1 MAVQRSVTVCVP
13 VLDGARWLPALIDA
27 LLAQQTPH
35 RVEVLVIDSGSTD
48 GSVGLARARGTRV
61 VEIAPEEFGHGRTRN
76 RAVELSGTELVAFL
90 TQDAT
95 PAGSGW
101 LSALVAPFDDER
113 VGAAYGPQLPRPDA
127 DSRTGRV
134 LAESYLGPDR
144 LVSDADVPHP
154 VFSDVNSCLRRA
166 AWEGTPFRDVP
177 YAEDTLLERDLLAA
191 GWLVAYAREAAVVH
205 SNHYRLGQ
213 HWGRMLD
220 EVAAHPRRA
229 PLPWRSVAKNLLV
242 DCRSDLRWARVTGTS
257 AGATTRGL
265 VGEVQ
270 RATAAV
276 LHARAPRAFDA
287 AYRRWSLERGSARG
301 RAPQH

>member
-1 MAVQRSVTVCVP
+1 MAVRRSVTVCVP
-13 VLDGARWLPALIDA
+13 VLDGAPWLPE
-27 LLAQQTPH
+27 LLEAVQHQQTRH
-35 RVEVLVIDSGSTD
+35 QVDVLVVDSGSTD
-48 GSVGLARARGTRV
+48 GSVELVRARGIRV

-76 RAVELSGTELVAFL
+76 LAVELAGSELVAFL

-95 PAGSGW
+95 PASRGW
-101 LSALVAPFDDER
+101 LEALVAPFDDAR
-113 VGAAYGPQLPRPDA
+113 VGAAYGPQLPRPHA

-134 LAESYLGPDR
+134 LTESYLGPDR
-144 LVSDADVPHP
+144 LVDDADVPHP
-154 VFSDVNSCLRRA
+154 VFSDVNSCLRTA

-177 YAEDTLLERDLLAA
+177 YAEDTLLERDLLGA
-191 GWLVAYAREAAVVH
+191 GWLVAYARDAAVVH
-205 SNHYRLGQ
+205 SNHYDLGR

-242 DCRSDLRWARVTGTS
+242 DCRSDLRWARVAGAS
-257 AGATTRGL
+257 AGPTARGL

-301 RAPQH
+301 RAQQD